1 MSETAKRFSF
11 ASPSLTRAEVSSIV
25 PPVRTSNRFAI
36 AASALLVYTVA
47 VVLWGAYVRAT
58 LSGDGCGDHWPL
70 CNGVVIP
77 VDPSLKTIVEL
88 THRVTSGLCWIWAF
102 VMWVA
107 ARRTFAPGHATR
119 SAAGWSIFFMTTEA
133 LVGAGLVLFR
143 MVADNP
149 STARGAW
156 MAAHLINTFLLLS
169 ALTWMA
175 YGARR
180 EEGLRFPSD
189 RRSRGVLGV
198 AASLLLLVGVSGA
211 IAALGDTLF
220 PASNLTVG
228 LLEDFSP
235 TAHIFLRL
243 RLWHPVIAVFGS
255 GYLIWLAADFLRR
268 RPEPPVPKLAVAL
281 GVLVL
286 IQIAVGLLNVA
297 LLAPVWM
304 QLVHLLIADATWVTL
319 TLLALSSP
327 PSSSGA
333 NLFT

>member
-1 MSETAKRFSF
+1 M
-11 ASPSLTRAEVSSIV
+11 
-25 PPVRTSNRFAI
+25 
-36 AASALLVYTVA
+36 YTVA

-70 CNGVVIP
+70 CNGVAIP

-88 THRVTSGLCWIWAF
+88 THRVTSGLCWIWTF
-102 VMWVA
+102 VMWVVA
-107 ARRTFAPGHATR
+107 LRVFGRGRATR
-119 SAAGWSIFFMTTEA
+119 SAAGWSLFFMTTEA

-156 MAAHLINTFLLLS
+156 MAAHLLNTFLLLS

-175 YGARR
+175 YSAWREGGA
-180 EEGLRFPSD
+180 RFPSD
-189 RRSRGVLGV
+189 TRSRWVLGG
-198 AASLLLLVGVSGA
+198 AAAVVLFVGVSGA

-220 PASNLTVG
+220 PASSLSVG
-228 LLEDFSP
+228 LREDFSP

-255 GYLIWLAADFLRR
+255 GYLIWLAADLLRR
-268 RPEPPVPKLAVAL
+268 RPHPPVRKLAIIL
-281 GVLVL
+281 GGLVL

-297 LLAPVWM
+297 LLAPVPM
-304 QLVHLLIADATWVTL
+304 QLAHLLIADATWITL
-319 TLLALSSP
+319 TLLALSSLP
-327 PSSSGA
+327 PISGA
-333 NLFT
+333 NLVP

>member
-1 MSETAKRFSF
+1 MRS
-11 ASPSLTRAEVSSIV
+11 
-25 PPVRTSNRFAI
+25 SNRFAVG
-36 AASALLVYTVA
+36 ASALLAYTVG

-70 CNGVVIP
+70 CNGVAIP

-88 THRVTSGLCWIWAF
+88 THRVTSGLCWVWTF
-102 VMWVA
+102 VMWVIA
-107 ARRTFAPGHATR
+107 LRAFERGHATR
-119 SAAGWSIFFMTTEA
+119 SAAGWSLFFMTTEA

-175 YGARR
+175 YSAWQAG
-180 EEGLRFPSD
+180 GVRFPND
-189 RRSRGVLGV
+189 KRSRWMFGGAAAVVLF
-198 AASLLLLVGVSGA
+198 VGVSGA

-220 PASNLTVG
+220 PASSLTVG
-228 LLEDFSP
+228 LREDFSP
-235 TAHIFLRL
+235 TAHLFLRL

-255 GYLIWLAADFLRR
+255 GYLIWLAADLLRR
-268 RPEPPVPKLAVAL
+268 RRGPLVPKLSVVL
-281 GVLVL
+281 GILVLV
-286 IQIAVGLLNVA
+286 QIAVGLLNVA
-297 LLAPVWM
+297 LLAPVFL
-304 QLVHLLIADATWVTL
+304 QLVHLLIADATWITL

-327 PSSSGA
+327 PSTPDAS
-333 NLFT
+333 LVP